1 MVPGCS
7 RPTIVRR
14 ISNPSNTT
22 ADGDILV
29 DSNGTYWQ
37 LVPCFVTKGTN
48 DRQAV
53 IRDGKVYEQ

>member
-1 MVPGCS
+1 MVPGNS
-7 RPTIVRR
+7 ATIVRR

-29 DSNGTYWQ
+29 DSNGNHWQ
-37 LVPCFVTKGTN
+37 LVPALPTKGTC

-53 IRDGKVYEQ
+53 IRDGKVVEI